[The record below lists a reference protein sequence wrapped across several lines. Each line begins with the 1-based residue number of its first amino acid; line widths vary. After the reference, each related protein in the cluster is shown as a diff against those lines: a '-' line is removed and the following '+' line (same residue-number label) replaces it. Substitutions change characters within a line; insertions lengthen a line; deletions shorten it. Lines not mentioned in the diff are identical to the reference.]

1 VSRRYVVMEPDR
13 TAVVL
18 AGAGA
23 RRLKKI
29 LEPAYAFLAMGF
41 CGVEDS

>member
-1 VSRRYVVMEPDR
+1 MEPDR

-29 LEPAYAFLAMGF
+29 LEAYAFLAMSF